1 MRIPGAK
8 VRKICVSEKKRELF
22 LFSSV
27 KILSNKRAQNK
38 EKLDLFVM
46 PSESIFGEAKGT
58 DFFPIFPLLRNN
70 SVFLQQRWCEI

>member
-46 PSESIFGEAKGT
+46 PSESIFG
-58 DFFPIFPLLRNN
+58 
-70 SVFLQQRWCEI
+70 